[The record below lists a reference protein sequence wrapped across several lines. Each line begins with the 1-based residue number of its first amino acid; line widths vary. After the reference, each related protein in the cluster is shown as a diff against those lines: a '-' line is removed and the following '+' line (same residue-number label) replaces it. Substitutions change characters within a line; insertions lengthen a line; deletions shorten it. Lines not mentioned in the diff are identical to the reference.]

1 METRTRT
8 THKIEPS
15 KGSPDN
21 GPMTGFILFES
32 TFTETRRSNRE
43 NWLMDTT
50 QAMTREAV
58 ATFTRASL
66 QEHIADAVDALA
78 WLGD

>member
-8 THKIEPS
+8 AHKIEPS
-15 KGSPDN
+15 KSSPDN
-21 GPMTGFILFES
+21 GPMTGFVLFES
-32 TFTETRRSNRE
+32 TFTEVRRSPRE
-43 NWLMDTT
+43 NWLLDAT
-50 QAMTREAV
+50 QPMTREPV
-58 ATFTRASL
+58 ATFTRTSL